1 MMKNPIDVLD
11 ESGLRTGEVLS
22 RSDIHRLGKPHR
34 VVHLYLFDVKGRLL
48 LQRRSLTV
56 DHFPGALTIS
66 VLGHVDAGET
76 SMDTA
81 ERELEEELGLSRDRV
96 SSRFRF
102 SYRRDAV
109 LSDDYIDRQFNDVY
123 AAWGDFTLS
132 DVAVDNR
139 EVAGVSLVEFPEFI
153 AMASDPGSA
162 LADVYRDEARDLAY
176 FLSKQFANLDHVTP
190 I

>member
-1 MMKNPIDVLD
+1 MKNPIDVLA

-22 RSDIHRLGKPHR
+22 RSDIHRLGKLHR
-34 VVHLYLFDVKGRLL
+34 VVHVYLFDAKGRLL

-66 VLGHVDAGET
+66 VLGHVDAGES

-96 SSRFRF
+96 SSRFLF

-109 LSDDYIDRQFNDVY
+109 LGDDYIDRQFNDVY

-132 DVAVDNR
+132 DVAIDNS
-139 EVAGVSLVEFPEFI
+139 EVMGVSLVEFPEFI
-153 AMASDPGSA
+153 AMASDPSST
-162 LADVYRDEARDLAY
+162 LADVYRDEAIDLVY
-176 FLSKQFANLDHVTP
+176 FLSKRFATVDHVTP

>member
-1 MMKNPIDVLD
+1 MKNSIDVLD
-11 ESGLRTGEVLS
+11 EFGLRTGEVLS
-22 RSDIHRLGKPHR
+22 RSEIHRLGKLHR
-34 VVHLYLFDVKGRLL
+34 VVHLYLFDAKGRLL
-48 LQRRSLTV
+48 LQRRSPAV

-96 SSRFRF
+96 STRFLF

-109 LSDDYIDRQFNDVY
+109 LGDDYIDRQLNDVY

-132 DVAVDNR
+132 DVAIDNMEVVD
-139 EVAGVSLVEFPEFI
+139 VSLVEFPAFI
-153 AMASDPGSA
+153 AMASDLNSA

-176 FLSKQFANLDHVTP
+176 FLSKQFGAANQLTT